1 VEQSHRVLIIG
12 GFDVEPADHVASFID
27 LIGVIARHRCSPVG
41 NKYQKWVCGPIQ
53 RNGGTDARSAQHPL
67 SGGRHPGKSLNQCYA
82 LANAAYL
89 LWAQHQPAHMVRA
102 AIDGLRAAF
111 EK

>member
-1 VEQSHRVLIIG
+1 MIINATEEPVL
-12 GFDVEPADHVASFID
+12 D
-27 LIGVIARHRCSPVG
+27 LLNTLYREGRHR
-41 NKYQKWVCGPIQ
+41 
-53 RNGGTDARSAQHPL
+53 
-67 SGGRHPGKSLNQCYA
+67 PGKDLNQCYA

-89 LWAQHQPAHMVRA
+89 LGSQQQPAHMVRA